1 MAVAHAHTV
10 LHWQENL
17 FDEDMPPE
25 WMWPLVD
32 ELDDHFAGVLARRK
46 ERYGSGGRDDD
57 DDAPDMLQNE
67 LTKGKRR

>member
-32 ELDDHFAGVLARRK
+32 ELDDHFAAVMARRK
-46 ERYGSGGRDDD
+46 ERYGGNDS
-57 DDAPDMLQNE
+57 DDAPEMAQNE
-67 LTKGKRR
+67 LTKGMRRR

>member
-32 ELDDHFAGVLARRK
+32 ELDDHFAAVMARRK
-46 ERYGSGGRDDD
+46 ERYGDGNDS
-57 DDAPDMLQNE
+57 DDAPEMAQNE
-67 LTKGKRR
+67 LTKGMRRR

>member
-32 ELDDHFAGVLARRK
+32 ELDDHFEAVMARRK
-46 ERYGSGGRDDD
+46 ERYGGSGNTELE
-57 DDAPDMLQNE
+57 DAPDMVQNE